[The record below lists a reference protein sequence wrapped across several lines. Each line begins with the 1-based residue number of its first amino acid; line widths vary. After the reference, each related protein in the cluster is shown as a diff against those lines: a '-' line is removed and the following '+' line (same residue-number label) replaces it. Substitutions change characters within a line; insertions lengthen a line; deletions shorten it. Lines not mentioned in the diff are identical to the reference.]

1 MSIQSASKVF
11 TAALLLHSAA
21 EAQENFNFQIIS
33 SSSSD
38 TSNDRPVAFTA
49 SFKNLWVEDRH
60 PFSYPSGNEHWSP
73 FVFATHSSD
82 FVMWEEGAMATQGI
96 ELIAETGSTS
106 ILRNELLAQQDENF
120 VLSYDTTPMIPVAFD
135 GASVSTGS
143 LCADKDH
150 SLVSSISMIAPS

>member
-1 MSIQSASKVF
+1 MFIQSASKVF
-11 TAALLLHSAA
+11 TAALMLHSAA

-49 SFKNLWVEDRH
+49 SFENLWVEDRH

-96 ELIAETGSTS
+96 ELIAETG
-106 ILRNELLAQQDENF
+106 
-120 VLSYDTTPMIPVAFD
+120 
-135 GASVSTGS
+135 
-143 LCADKDH
+143 
-150 SLVSSISMIAPS
+150 